1 MSISGVTSNDLLY
14 QLYQSS
20 NAASSTQNA
29 TNTQAAQS
37 SSPFDQILQSL
48 GTDLQSGN
56 LQNSQQDFAKLQQAL
71 QGINQVHGHHHHH
84 KHGSGANQ
92 ANSGQTTQ
100 TASTAGA
107 TPTASNLLSTAV
119 SGITQNQAATTSTS

>member
-1 MSISGVTSNDLLY
+1 MSISGVTSNDILN

-20 NAASSTQNA
+20 NVTSATQNA
-29 TNTQAAQS
+29 TNSQATQS

-71 QGINQVHGHHHHH
+71 QGISQVHSHHHHH

-92 ANSGQTTQ
+92 ANSGQATQ
-100 TASTAGA
+100 TASSTG
-107 TPTASNLLSTAV
+107 TTQTGSNVLSTAV